1 MKNLPWRDFL
11 ALVVGIGIVGLGL
24 GATIPLTALALDARG
39 AGTQVI
45 GIVTAASALGILGV
59 APFVTGWVARF
70 GPRQTMLGAVWAAA
84 ATTCAMQASDDIW
97 LWSVLRL
104 LFGAAM
110 GVLFTIGEAWVNRIA
125 PDQSRGRVV
134 AIYTTSF
141 TLFQLAGPALVAL
154 LNGRLAWPFATCGLL
169 FVAALPGL
177 VLLDGTRLPAE
188 EEAHARWQDVLPAM
202 PMIAMGAAFFALFDT
217 LILSLLPV
225 YALRQGIVTELAL
238 VSVTVVLAGDTAL
251 QFAMG
256 ALADRYGRFR
266 VHVGCGIA
274 VCLLLP
280 LLPLAAGIPW
290 LWWTLLLALGAAA
303 GAIYML
309 ALVACGERFSGASLT
324 TASAVVNASWG
335 IASAAG
341 PLATGALMH
350 SAGIHALPAVLFGA
364 CALFLGSAWLE
375 WRHRRA
381 GNTARDD
388 TGA

>member
-1 MKNLPWRDFL
+1 MKDLPWRDFS
-11 ALVVGIGIVGLGL
+11 ALVLSIGIVGLGL

-39 AGTQVI
+39 AGTFVI
-45 GIVTAASALGILGV
+45 GLVTAASALGILGV
-59 APFVTGWVARF
+59 APFVTGWVGRF
-70 GPRQTMLGAVWAAA
+70 GARATMMGAVCVAGG
-84 ATTCAMQASDDIW
+84 ATVAMQLHGDVW
-97 LWSVLRL
+97 LWCLLRA

-125 PDQSRGRVV
+125 PDRARGRVV
-134 AIYTTSF
+134 ALYTTSF
-141 TLFQLAGPALVAL
+141 TLFQLTGPALVAL
-154 LNGRLAWPFATCGLL
+154 LNGRLAWPFAACGLL

-177 VLLDGTRLPAE
+177 MLLDGTRLPADDE
-188 EEAHARWQDVLPAM
+188 VHARWQDILPKM

-217 LILSLLPV
+217 LVLALLPV
-225 YALRQGIVTELAL
+225 YAMRQGIVTELAL
-238 VSVTVVLAGDTAL
+238 ISATVVLVGDTAL

-256 ALADRYGRFR
+256 ALADRYGRWR

-290 LWWTLLLALGAAA
+290 LWWTLLLALGAVA

-309 ALVACGERFSGASLT
+309 ALVACGERFTGASLT
-324 TASAVVNASWG
+324 TASAIVNAAWG

-350 SAGIHALPAVLFGA
+350 GAGINALPAVLFGV
-364 CALFLGSAWLE
+364 CALFLASAWWE
-375 WRHRRA
+375 RRA
-381 GNTARDD
+381 GN
-388 TGA
+388 